1 MGMYCFWKG
10 YEKKEKIFGKIK
22 SKWALPLTV
31 FFIVLSY
38 TIRRGYFIF
47 ALFFLFYML
56 FTRNFKLLIKNKYN
70 WIGLILGLIMV
81 FSAENFIF
89 ISSIE
94 EVGATYY
101 HPENKI
107 NLLPL
112 QIFKAYF
119 LSSGAIL
126 PNILFYLFLIGFL
139 IILGNILLS
148 FGHIRKIKGDVR
160 ADLFNFISILATLAV
175 FIFILRTQHTF
186 GEPRWYFPLILASF
200 ICISKSSL
208 FIADL
213 SKRYHKFIGITIII
227 LFIGLGGLY
236 QYQKSEELI
245 ITKVGSFEGLKQA
258 SLFLKETSNE
268 EDIIISQPVPQTIYY
283 SERKVMQPEHIAG
296 IVGSNYLLGDFL
308 NGLEKNINAK
318 YLFISF
324 SEPGYPDWMKQQ
336 TPLLWKIPFMDTTI
350 DFETGQQNIRQSITY
365 EKVTFTLIDVKQ
377 DVFIYEIKRV

>member
-1 MGMYCFWKG
+1 M
-10 YEKKEKIFGKIK
+10 
-22 SKWALPLTV
+22 
-31 FFIVLSY
+31 
-38 TIRRGYFIF
+38 
-47 ALFFLFYML
+47 
-56 FTRNFKLLIKNKYN
+56 
-70 WIGLILGLIMV
+70 
-81 FSAENFIF
+81 
-89 ISSIE
+89 
-94 EVGATYY
+94 
-101 HPENKI
+101 
-107 NLLPL
+107 
-112 QIFKAYF
+112 
-119 LSSGAIL
+119 
-126 PNILFYLFLIGFL
+126 
-139 IILGNILLS
+139 
-148 FGHIRKIKGDVR
+148 
-160 ADLFNFISILATLAV
+160 
-175 FIFILRTQHTF
+175 RTQHTF